1 MKILSFGSLN
11 YDYTYEVEHFLAP
24 KETLAAKSMQR
35 GFGGKGANQSI
46 AFARAGLSVYHA
58 GRVGADGQPFVDYL
72 KQNGIHTDYLIK
84 DDAAATG
91 HAIIE
96 VCRGENCILIYG
108 GANQEITTEQI
119 DHTLKAFS
127 PGDWLVLQNE
137 ISNLPY
143 LMQAAQKKGLSIFF
157 NAAPYDVGI
166 LIYPMELVDVLCV
179 NEVEAC
185 TLAGTETFEADA
197 VLTLLHEK
205 YPQTRLLLTAG
216 SAGSYYLDAER
227 RLMLLA
233 YGARLLDYKDATGE
247 RPETKR
253 THPWQEPEREAT
265 LDEIAA
271 YCRRT
276 GAYFNNQAAN
286 PANPEAHYR
295 TTGPE
300 IWQDTEGH
308 VDILVCMAGTG
319 GTGFGTASYLR
330 SRNPNLQ
337 VVLVQPHPDSRL
349 TPEHPD
355 AQIIDGVLPA
365 YDVPESALS
374 DYLRPDWSD
383 ACINVRTEEAYE
395 TAHEV
400 LRAEGLFLGT
410 SAAAALHAA
419 VQVGRRPENQGKNI
433 VVIVP
438 DNGMKYLSTPM
449 YRQKG

>member
-1 MKILSFGSLN
+1 M
-11 YDYTYEVEHFLAP
+11 
-24 KETLAAKSMQR
+24 
-35 GFGGKGANQSI
+35 
-46 AFARAGLSVYHA
+46 AGLVHSIEELV
-58 GRVGADGQPFVDYL
+58 GRTPLMELDRFERQQQCGAHL
-72 KQNGIHTDYLIK
+72 LAKL
-84 DDAAATG
+84 
-91 HAIIE
+91 E
-96 VCRGENCILIYG
+96 
-108 GANQEITTEQI
+108 
-119 DHTLKAFS
+119 
-127 PGDWLVLQNE
+127 
-137 ISNLPY
+137 
-143 LMQAAQKKGLSIFF
+143 FF
-157 NAAPYDVGI
+157 NPTGSVKDRAA
-166 LIYPMELVDVLCV
+166 LSMLNAAE
-179 NEVEAC
+179 EAG
-185 TLAGTETFEADA
+185 LLKPGGTI
-197 VLTLLHEK
+197 V
-205 YPQTRLLLTAG
+205 
-216 SAGSYYLDAER
+216 
-227 RLMLLA
+227 
-233 YGARLLDYKDATGE
+233 E

-410 SAAAALHAA
+410 SAAAALRAA

-438 DNGMKYLSTPM
+438 DNGMKYLSTTM
-449 YRQKG
+449 YRQK

>member
-72 KQNGIHTDYLIK
+72 KQNGIHP
-84 DDAAATG
+84 G
-91 HAIIE
+91 
-96 VCRGENCILIYG
+96 
-108 GANQEITTEQI
+108 NQR
-119 DHTLKAFS
+119 
-127 PGDWLVLQNE
+127 
-137 ISNLPY
+137 
-143 LMQAAQKKGLSIFF
+143 
-157 NAAPYDVGI
+157 
-166 LIYPMELVDVLCV
+166 
-179 NEVEAC
+179 VE
-185 TLAGTETFEADA
+185 
-197 VLTLLHEK
+197 
-205 YPQTRLLLTAG
+205 
-216 SAGSYYLDAER
+216 
-227 RLMLLA
+227 M
-233 YGARLLDYKDATGE
+233 
-247 RPETKR
+247 
-253 THPWQEPEREAT
+253 
-265 LDEIAA
+265 
-271 YCRRT
+271 
-276 GAYFNNQAAN
+276 N
-286 PANPEAHYR
+286 
-295 TTGPE
+295 
-300 IWQDTEGH
+300 DTEGH

-449 YRQKG
+449 YRQK

>member
-46 AFARAGLSVYHA
+46 AFARTGLSVYHA

-166 LIYPMELVDVLCV
+166 LTYPMELVDVLCV

-185 TLAGTETFEADA
+185 ALAGTETFEADA

-205 YPQTRLLLTAG
+205 YPQTRLLLTAPPPP
-216 SAGSYYLDAER
+216 
-227 RLMLLA
+227 LLVSPRGGG
-233 YGARLLDYKDATGE
+233 GAATIWMQSGGCLSPAKRC
-247 RPETKR
+247 RPWILQL
-253 THPWQEPEREAT
+253 PGT
-265 LDEIAA
+265 LTAA
-271 YCRRT
+271 I
-276 GAYFNNQAAN
+276 F
-286 PANPEAHYR
+286 
-295 TTGPE
+295 
-300 IWQDTEGH
+300 W
-308 VDILVCMAGTG
+308 
-319 GTGFGTASYLR
+319 
-330 SRNPNLQ
+330 
-337 VVLVQPHPDSRL
+337 
-349 TPEHPD
+349 
-355 AQIIDGVLPA
+355 
-365 YDVPESALS
+365 
-374 DYLRPDWSD
+374 
-383 ACINVRTEEAYE
+383 
-395 TAHEV
+395 
-400 LRAEGLFLGT
+400 RAF
-410 SAAAALHAA
+410 AAA
-419 VQVGRRPENQGKNI
+419 VQ
-433 VVIVP
+433 
-438 DNGMKYLSTPM
+438 
-449 YRQKG
+449 

>member
-1 MKILSFGSLN
+1 M
-11 YDYTYEVEHFLAP
+11 
-24 KETLAAKSMQR
+24 
-35 GFGGKGANQSI
+35 
-46 AFARAGLSVYHA
+46 AGLVHSIEELV
-58 GRVGADGQPFVDYL
+58 GRTPLMELDRFERQQQCGAHL
-72 KQNGIHTDYLIK
+72 LAKL
-84 DDAAATG
+84 
-91 HAIIE
+91 E
-96 VCRGENCILIYG
+96 
-108 GANQEITTEQI
+108 
-119 DHTLKAFS
+119 
-127 PGDWLVLQNE
+127 
-137 ISNLPY
+137 
-143 LMQAAQKKGLSIFF
+143 FF
-157 NAAPYDVGI
+157 NPTGSVKDRAA
-166 LIYPMELVDVLCV
+166 LSMLNAAE
-179 NEVEAC
+179 EAG
-185 TLAGTETFEADA
+185 LLKPGGTI
-197 VLTLLHEK
+197 V
-205 YPQTRLLLTAG
+205 
-216 SAGSYYLDAER
+216 
-227 RLMLLA
+227 
-233 YGARLLDYKDATGE
+233 E

-374 DYLRPDWSD
+374 DYLRPDWSE

-449 YRQKG
+449 YRQK

>member
-58 GRVGADGQPFVDYL
+58 GRVDADGQPFVDYL
-72 KQNGIHTDYLIK
+72 KQNGIHTDYQSSRN
-84 DDAAATG
+84 
-91 HAIIE
+91 
-96 VCRGENCILIYG
+96 CR
-108 GANQEITTEQI
+108 
-119 DHTLKAFS
+119 
-127 PGDWLVLQNE
+127 
-137 ISNLPY
+137 
-143 LMQAAQKKGLSIFF
+143 AAQRCS
-157 NAAPYDVGI
+157 GI
-166 LIYPMELVDVLCV
+166 HPG
-179 NEVEAC
+179 NQRVE
-185 TLAGTETFEADA
+185 
-197 VLTLLHEK
+197 
-205 YPQTRLLLTAG
+205 
-216 SAGSYYLDAER
+216 
-227 RLMLLA
+227 M
-233 YGARLLDYKDATGE
+233 
-247 RPETKR
+247 
-253 THPWQEPEREAT
+253 
-265 LDEIAA
+265 
-271 YCRRT
+271 
-276 GAYFNNQAAN
+276 N
-286 PANPEAHYR
+286 
-295 TTGPE
+295 
-300 IWQDTEGH
+300 DTEGH

-319 GTGFGTASYLR
+319 GTGFGTVSYLR
-330 SRNPNLQ
+330 SRNPNPQ

-395 TAHEV
+395 MAHEV

-449 YRQKG
+449 YRQK

>member
-35 GFGGKGANQSI
+35 GFGGKDANQSI

-72 KQNGIHTDYLIK
+72 KQNGI
-84 DDAAATG
+84 
-91 HAIIE
+91 
-96 VCRGENCILIYG
+96 
-108 GANQEITTEQI
+108 
-119 DHTLKAFS
+119 
-127 PGDWLVLQNE
+127 
-137 ISNLPY
+137 
-143 LMQAAQKKGLSIFF
+143 
-157 NAAPYDVGI
+157 
-166 LIYPMELVDVLCV
+166 
-179 NEVEAC
+179 
-185 TLAGTETFEADA
+185 
-197 VLTLLHEK
+197 
-205 YPQTRLLLTAG
+205 
-216 SAGSYYLDAER
+216 
-227 RLMLLA
+227 
-233 YGARLLDYKDATGE
+233 
-247 RPETKR
+247 
-253 THPWQEPEREAT
+253 
-265 LDEIAA
+265 
-271 YCRRT
+271 
-276 GAYFNNQAAN
+276 
-286 PANPEAHYR
+286 
-295 TTGPE
+295 
-300 IWQDTEGH
+300 H

-374 DYLRPDWSD
+374 DYLRPDWSN

-449 YRQKG
+449 YRQK

>member
-1 MKILSFGSLN
+1 
-11 YDYTYEVEHFLAP
+11 
-24 KETLAAKSMQR
+24 MQR

-166 LIYPMELVDVLCV
+166 LTYPMEREDVLCV

-227 RLMLLA
+227 RLFVPCEKVQA
-233 YGARLLDYKDATGE
+233 IIQRL
-247 RPETKR
+247 
-253 THPWQEPEREAT
+253 
-265 LDEIAA
+265 
-271 YCRRT
+271 
-276 GAYFNNQAAN
+276 N
-286 PANPEAHYR
+286 
-295 TTGPE
+295 
-300 IWQDTEGH
+300 
-308 VDILVCMAGTG
+308 
-319 GTGFGTASYLR
+319 
-330 SRNPNLQ
+330 
-337 VVLVQPHPDSRL
+337 
-349 TPEHPD
+349 
-355 AQIIDGVLPA
+355 
-365 YDVPESALS
+365 
-374 DYLRPDWSD
+374 
-383 ACINVRTEEAYE
+383 EEAD
-395 TAHEV
+395 TARRYLDLCELEV
-400 LRAEGLFLGT
+400 LEPQYSDNFVLKLLYEILNKKTSQRVRLPEGVFDMT
-410 SAAAALHAA
+410 TA
-419 VQVGRRPENQGKNI
+419 VHGIYEE
-433 VVIVP
+433 
-438 DNGMKYLSTPM
+438 
-449 YRQKG
+449 

>member
-166 LIYPMELVDVLCV
+166 LTYPMELVDVLCV

-185 TLAGTETFEADA
+185 ALAGTETFEADA

-227 RLMLLA
+227 RLFVPA
-233 YGARLLDYKDATGE
+233 KRC
-247 RPETKR
+247 RPWILQL
-253 THPWQEPEREAT
+253 PGT
-265 LDEIAA
+265 LTAA
-271 YCRRT
+271 I
-276 GAYFNNQAAN
+276 F
-286 PANPEAHYR
+286 
-295 TTGPE
+295 
-300 IWQDTEGH
+300 W
-308 VDILVCMAGTG
+308 
-319 GTGFGTASYLR
+319 
-330 SRNPNLQ
+330 
-337 VVLVQPHPDSRL
+337 
-349 TPEHPD
+349 
-355 AQIIDGVLPA
+355 
-365 YDVPESALS
+365 
-374 DYLRPDWSD
+374 
-383 ACINVRTEEAYE
+383 
-395 TAHEV
+395 
-400 LRAEGLFLGT
+400 RAF
-410 SAAAALHAA
+410 AAA
-419 VQVGRRPENQGKNI
+419 VQ
-433 VVIVP
+433 
-438 DNGMKYLSTPM
+438 
-449 YRQKG
+449 